1 MDTEVFGKSYEV
13 VFADGDKIEF
23 NKKGEWKEIKCKTSS
38 VPANLVPTKIMYQ
51 IKKRYPTQKI
61 IGIETGKE
69 GYEVKLSSG
78 LEIKF
83 NRKFKVVEIDW
94 HQQKQKVRLAG
105 TFHQPDL
112 LYICLYW

>member
-1 MDTEVFGKSYEV
+1 M
-13 VFADGDKIEF
+13 
-23 NKKGEWKEIKCKTSS
+23 TSS

-83 NRKFKVVEIDW
+83 NKHFKVVEID
-94 HQQKQKVRLAG
+94 
-105 TFHQPDL
+105 
-112 LYICLYW
+112 